1 MSPIAWPK
9 SRSKIDPME
18 APQPVRLPEL
28 TLTKADYQAAA
39 EAYSKLDDCCFE
51 VVFLH
56 EVAARHCRERQL
68 AAALFRDKT
77 VDISKQ
83 SRDKDFIRQR
93 QNPTPLSQFGSFRE
107 KFSPF
112 NHPKKL
118 L

>member
-18 APQPVRLPEL
+18 TPKPVLLPEL

-39 EAYSKLDDCCFE
+39 EAYRKLDDCTFE

-68 AAALFRDKT
+68 AAVLSRDKT

-83 SRDKDFIRQR
+83 SREKAFIKQR
-93 QNPTPLSQFGSFRE
+93 QNPTPISRFGSFRE
-107 KFSPF
+107 KISPF
-112 NHPKKL
+112 IRPKNL
-118 L
+118 P